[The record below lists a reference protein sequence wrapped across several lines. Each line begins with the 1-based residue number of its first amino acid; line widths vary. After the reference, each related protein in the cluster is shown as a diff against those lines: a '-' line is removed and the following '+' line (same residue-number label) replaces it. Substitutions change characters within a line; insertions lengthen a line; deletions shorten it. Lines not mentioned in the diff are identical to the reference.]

1 VSIDGVEKR
10 KLGPGDTF
18 GELALLYDA
27 PRSASIC
34 CNENSFF
41 WAIDR
46 LAFKK
51 IIEEVTKKQFSE
63 NRKFLNS
70 VELFVN
76 MSDSQKDSITSLM
89 LSQIYQD
96 GQNLVSKGD
105 QADSYFIIKEGIVE
119 CVEESGKILREITKG
134 ESFGEAALY
143 EDATRSLTVR
153 AKGKVKAIAIG
164 IFSYESNFSAEYI
177 ERDFGQDCKG
187 R

>member
-63 NRKFLNS
+63 NRKFLSS
-70 VELFVN
+70 VELFAN

-105 QADSYFIIKEGIVE
+105 QADSYFIIKEGVVE

-134 ESFGEAALY
+134 ETFGEAALY

-164 IFSYESNFSAEYI
+164 IFSYE
-177 ERDFGQDCKG
+177 
-187 R
+187 

>member
-1 VSIDGVEKR
+1 MSQSETAKIIQSLNNHLFFSNLSEEEIEIVISKMFYASVEANQFVFKQKDNASCFFIMSQGSVTVSIDGVEKR

-63 NRKFLNS
+63 NRKFLSS
-70 VELFVN
+70 VELFAN

-89 LSQIYQD
+89 
-96 GQNLVSKGD
+96 
-105 QADSYFIIKEGIVE
+105 
-119 CVEESGKILREITKG
+119 
-134 ESFGEAALY
+134 
-143 EDATRSLTVR
+143 
-153 AKGKVKAIAIG
+153 
-164 IFSYESNFSAEYI
+164 
-177 ERDFGQDCKG
+177 
-187 R
+187 